1 MKSNPLVKINELIE
15 QDYLIVVDT
24 NVLLG
29 LYRLSPDY
37 ADFALKCLEKIKSFI
52 RIPYVVALEFSR
64 HNRKLYKDR
73 QLSIKNSI
81 SDNLTMIENHKKKV
95 LNAIAVLEKRNFP
108 EIDELLNSVGACY
121 DKATSLLDDYFDEH
135 SVLTLINDTWNSD
148 LPEDFLDELQNNQQI
163 MAPLELSEIYGICDD
178 GEKRYKKENPPGYK
192 DAKKKDGIRKYS
204 DLIWWKEVIQYARKS
219 RKNIVLVTD
228 DVKEDWWTIDE
239 KGQYLFRGEL
249 ITEFEKETKIRAN
262 QNQGTQLE
270 SLKLIPFISSDFYTA
285 VANSYNIEKADAIG
299 LAMNLTD
306 KSYISHIQEKVFDD
320 ILDDLIFS
328 GTQYVNDTVTY
339 VGTEGIESWD
349 LEDCEFLGYEIESRD
364 GNTIYYRLNYSV
376 CLSGYSHDY
385 WGRDED
391 TKAVILS
398 EPFYHEVK
406 GEISVLVCREAD
418 LLIDYEEDDDYASA
432 EIEEG
437 DLSEVVYKDYQYE
450 PEPDQEELKTLNYEN
465 FIKSRHS
472 IRHFGS
478 EAVDV
483 ELLREAIQIAQYTPS
498 ACNRQGWVI
507 RIVESKD
514 AIDTILENQNGNRG
528 FGHEIDKLVM
538 ITCDVRAFQKNRE
551 LFQPYIDG
559 GMYAQSVLNA
569 LYYKG
574 IGAIPLSASLAGSQ
588 EKK

>member
-1 MKSNPLVKINELIE
+1 M
-15 QDYLIVVDT
+15 
-24 NVLLG
+24 
-29 LYRLSPDY
+29 
-37 ADFALKCLEKIKSFI
+37 
-52 RIPYVVALEFSR
+52 
-64 HNRKLYKDR
+64 
-73 QLSIKNSI
+73 
-81 SDNLTMIENHKKKV
+81 
-95 LNAIAVLEKRNFP
+95 NAIAVLEKRNFP

-450 PEPDQEELKTLNYEN
+450 PEPDPEAYTTC
-465 FIKSRHS
+465 
-472 IRHFGS
+472 S
-478 EAVDV
+478 E
-483 ELLREAIQIAQYTPS
+483 
-498 ACNRQGWVI
+498 CG
-507 RIVESKD
+507 K
-514 AIDTILENQNGNRG
+514 
-528 FGHEIDKLVM
+528 
-538 ITCDVRAFQKNRE
+538 
-551 LFQPYIDG
+551 
-559 GMYAQSVLNA
+559 
-569 LYYKG
+569 
-574 IGAIPLSASLAGSQ
+574 PLSVYNDFNGKCPECAAL
-588 EKK
+588 ED

>member
-1 MKSNPLVKINELIE
+1 MKSDPFVKINELIE

-81 SDNLTMIENHKKKV
+81 SDNLTMIENHKKRV
-95 LNAIAVLEKRNFP
+95 LNAISVLEKRNFP

-135 SVLTLINDTWNSD
+135 SVLTLINDTWNAD
-148 LPEDFLDELQNNQQI
+148 LPEDFLDKLQNNQQV

-239 KGQYLFRGEL
+239 KGQYLFRCEL

-328 GTQYVNDTVTY
+328 GTQYVNDTITY

-349 LEDCEFLGYEIESRD
+349 LEDYEFLGYEIESRD

-406 GEISVLVCREAD
+406 GEISVLVCREVD
-418 LLIDYEEDDDYASA
+418 LLIDYEEDDDYVSA

-437 DLSEVVYKDYQYE
+437 DLSEIVYKDYQYE
-450 PEPDQEELKTLNYEN
+450 PEPDPEAYTTC
-465 FIKSRHS
+465 
-472 IRHFGS
+472 S
-478 EAVDV
+478 E
-483 ELLREAIQIAQYTPS
+483 
-498 ACNRQGWVI
+498 CG
-507 RIVESKD
+507 K
-514 AIDTILENQNGNRG
+514 
-528 FGHEIDKLVM
+528 
-538 ITCDVRAFQKNRE
+538 
-551 LFQPYIDG
+551 
-559 GMYAQSVLNA
+559 
-569 LYYKG
+569 
-574 IGAIPLSASLAGSQ
+574 PLSVYNDFNGKCPECAAL
-588 EKK
+588 ED